1 MSNQNTE
8 QKHREDLMNP
18 MLIESYFDGELKS
31 DEFDTIQHED
41 IVRTETWQALEQL
54 RHVVKMES
62 ELALDD
68 IDGLSL
74 LDAIHDD
81 IDAYEHKKSEDHA
94 NTVSPVA
101 TPSRNSAPRRWTH
114 WIPAMVGAA
123 LFLASIPGLVGLFNS
138 TSVPTPEQQQQ
149 PSTTVV
155 YVDGNGYQKS
165 QDVVCPSVQQPMWYD
180 NQDLQANGEVPSVA
194 KRPENKRGDQLTVE
208 EMDNAIRLLIR
219 RIESLEE
226 VNRQGVEK
234 GDISLQ
240 GNPDQPVHRM

>member
-1 MSNQNTE
+1 MIDHKKEQNHHE
-8 QKHREDLMNP
+8 SLMNP
-18 MLIESYFDGELKS
+18 MLIESYFDGEVKS
-31 DEFDTIQHED
+31 EEFETIHHED
-41 IVRTETWQALEQL
+41 IVKSETWQALDEL
-54 RHVVKMES
+54 RRVVRMES

-68 IDGLSL
+68 IDGFSL

-81 IDAYEHKKSEDHA
+81 IDQYDKHQSEEHSK
-94 NTVSPVA
+94 TVAPVVQ
-101 TPSRNSAPRRWTH
+101 TSREHHTRRWTH

-123 LFLASIPGLVGLFNS
+123 LFLISIPGLVGIFTSGTNS
-138 TSVPTPEQQQQ
+138 SPDQQ

-165 QDVVCPSVQQPMWYD
+165 QDVVCPAAQQPMWYE
-180 NQDLQANGEVPSVA
+180 NGDLQAGDIPSVA
-194 KRPENKRGDQLTVE
+194 KRQEDLPKGDQLTVE

-234 GDISLQ
+234 GDISIQ
-240 GNPDQPVHRM
+240 DNPDQPVHRM